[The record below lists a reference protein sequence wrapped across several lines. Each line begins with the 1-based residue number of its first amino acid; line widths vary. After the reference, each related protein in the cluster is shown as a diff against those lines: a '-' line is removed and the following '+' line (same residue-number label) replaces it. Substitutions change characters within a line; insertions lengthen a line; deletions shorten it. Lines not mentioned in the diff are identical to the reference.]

1 MARVVVTVP
10 VSFQAAQ
17 RHDTLRA
24 AELAGLEVQGV
35 DLLDEP
41 VAAFLDYLVDHSQNL
56 LPALETP
63 KNLVVFDFGGGTCDV
78 AVFQVK
84 LSRGQDP
91 IQIAPLTVSR
101 YHRLGGGD
109 PWGP

>member
-1 MARVVVTVP
+1 
-10 VSFQAAQ
+10 
-17 RHDTLRA
+17 
-24 AELAGLEVQGV
+24 VQGV

-101 YHRLGGGD
+101 YHRLGGGIHGGRN
-109 PWGP
+109 PPVSLGRGWRKVRQGCQ